1 MNTHDQSYF
10 ALTDILGIRDTK
22 TLNAFLDTVLEKYN
36 ILDLTG
42 FPMAPLQSSFTFEQ
56 TIKALQPNIMASYVS
71 LQSDPIP
78 IGTEGFSV
86 NTGTIPRQ
94 KAMEVLDEIK
104 TREIYMLANRTDI
117 SSDRLTDAAA
127 YQLYVT
133 LDMMFG
139 GHHNSM
145 TYQRHQIVSTGK
157 FATTNANNPRGIQN
171 FTFDAHVPSKNITAL
186 ASTKQWWTDKG
197 TYATEGTTSDPIGDL
212 EAMVDAADDAGIAA
226 KHFEIDKVY
235 AKHIVKH
242 SKVVKAIAANIY
254 PMGDETMATAAVAN
268 LSFDR
273 KIQVLGEIVGAPIRV
288 QDHIATVQKWDN
300 STKALKNES
309 MRSFASDVIVL
320 VPDGNLGNTL
330 AVEPLRLPGGI
341 YGDRM
346 NGALLL
352 SIVYDYQRKIQTYNT
367 ELTALVV
374 PDKTPYMFYLYPS
387 GK

>member
-1 MNTHDQSYF
+1 MNTHDQSRF
-10 ALTDILGIRDTK
+10 LLTDILGIRDTK

-36 ILDLTG
+36 ILDLAG

-56 TIKALQPNIMASYVS
+56 TIKALQPNIMASYVA

-94 KAMEVLDEIK
+94 KSMEVLDEIK
-104 TREIYMLANRTDI
+104 TREIFMLANRKDI
-117 SSDRLTDAAA
+117 TSDRLTDAAA

-139 GHHNSM
+139 GHYNSM

-171 FTFDAHVPSKNITAL
+171 FTFDAHVPSKNITSL
-186 ASTKQWWTDKG
+186 SSTKQWWTDKG
-197 TYATEGTTSDPIGDL
+197 TYATEGTASDPIGDL
-212 EAMVDAADDAGIAA
+212 EAMVDAADDAGIGA

-254 PMGDETMATAAVAN
+254 PMGDETMATAAAAN

-273 KIQVLGEIVGAPIRV
+273 KIQVLGEIIGAPIKI

-300 STKALKNES
+300 SAKALKNES
-309 MRSFASDVIVL
+309 MRSFASDVVVL

-330 AVEPLRLPGGI
+330 PVEPLRLPGGI

>member
-1 MNTHDQSYF
+1 MNTHDKNYF
-10 ALTDILGIRDTK
+10 ALTDILGIRTEK
-22 TLNAFLDTVLEKYN
+22 TLNAFLDKMLDKYN
-36 ILDLTG
+36 VLNLEG
-42 FPMAPLQSSFTFEQ
+42 FPMAQLQSSFTFEQ
-56 TIKALQPNIMASYVS
+56 TIKALQPNIMASYVA

-78 IGTEGFSV
+78 IGTEGVSV

-94 KAMEVLDEIK
+94 KSMEVLDEIK
-104 TREIYMLANRTDI
+104 TREIYMLANRKDI
-117 SSDRLTDAAA
+117 TVDRLSDAAA

-139 GHHNSM
+139 GHYNSM

-157 FATTNANNPRGIQN
+157 FSTTDTNNPRGIKN
-171 FTFDAHVPSKNITAL
+171 FVFDAHVPSKNVTAL

-197 TYATEGTTSDPIGDL
+197 TYATEGAACDPIADL
-212 EAMVDAADDAGIAA
+212 EAMVDAADEAGVGA
-226 KHFEIDKVY
+226 KHIEIDKIY
-235 AKHIVKH
+235 AKKVAAH

-254 PMGDETMATAAVAN
+254 PMGDETMATAAAAN

-273 KIQVLGEIVGAPIRV
+273 KIQVLGEIVGAPIKV

-309 MRSFASDVIVL
+309 LRSFASDVIVL
-320 VPDGNLGNTL
+320 VPDGSIGQTL
-330 AVEPLRLPGGI
+330 AVEPLRLAGGF

-387 GK
+387 GQ